1 MSAVTT
7 STIETRIP
15 SRLDRLPWSAFHK
28 RVILGLGTVWILDG
42 LEVTIVG
49 AVGARLTEAGSG
61 LGLSVSGVGTAAAIY
76 VFGACVGALFFGQLC
91 DRFGRKKL
99 FMITLGV
106 YIVSTTVTAFS
117 FAPWFFYLARF
128 FTGAGIG
135 GEYAAINSAI
145 DELIPARVRGRVDL
159 IINGSFWLGS
169 AAGSVAALLFLDT
182 AIFPK
187 DLGWRLAFGIG
198 ASLGLAITVVRRKVP
213 ESPRWLFIHGR
224 EEEAEQIVDG
234 IEHEITAETG
244 QELAAVS
251 ESITV
256 RQRKVI
262 PFREIARV
270 AFRTYPKRSIL
281 CISLFVGQAFLYNGV
296 TFNLG
301 TLMTGFFGIGAA
313 VVPVFLVIYA
323 VGNFLGPLTLGR
335 LFDTVGRKPMIAFT
349 YLGSAAVSVVLAVL
363 FVSGSLNADSFI
375 AIVVVVFFLASAGA
389 SAAYLTASEI
399 FPMETRALAIAFF
412 YAIGTAVGGIT
423 GPLLFG
429 KLIATGH
436 KGPVAIAFLI
446 GAAVM
451 ALGGIAELLFGVKA
465 EGQQLE
471 HIAKP
476 LTAEDEEPGRQA
488 DGQGEPE
495 TELSAHRAAARSER
509 EQAEQQRAAAA
520 EHLATAHEQLAG
532 ALAGDPRAEER
543 AAVERLLGEIAELSA
558 SAHDEHALAGDEHA
572 AAEDE
577 RVAAEAKSDRTNGH
591 LVAAALA
598 RAGAAEQRARAHE
611 QDAEALS
618 SEHAIDAER
627 HASLAAAA
635 RDRARAREQRALAQ
649 QCRGRGELDGGQESE
664 VDEARALAHD
674 AWAQMH
680 DQLARANER
689 RSERDEPAAAE
700 ANRLAAALQ
709 ERAQGAAYRVEA
721 AEHRTQANAEGDRG
735 EQASAEELRL
745 RREED
750 AQRHATEQRIRAR
763 LDRRREQERH
773 GLRRYRPG
781 PGRGPTSPIPAITSS
796 LADPDL
802 DNEIQAIQR
811 ALDEH
816 GPTERRELARL
827 VGARYWGPG
836 VFSAALREALEEGD
850 IRRPSRTTFAARASQ
865 ADHESGGER

>member
-1 MSAVTT
+1 MSAVTM

-495 TELSAHRAAARSER
+495 TELSAHRAVARSER

-558 SAHDEHALAGDEHA
+558 SAHDEHALAEDEHA

-577 RVAAEAKSDRTNGH
+577 RVAAEAKSDGTNGH

-649 QCRGRGELDGGQESE
+649 QCRARGELDSGQESE

-680 DQLARANER
+680 DQLAHANER

-865 ADHESGGER
+865 AGHESGGER